1 MSYKFETIIQK
12 HPEKDATYIQIPFDV
27 EKEFGSKRVK
37 VKASFDGVEYRGSIV
52 KMGLPCYM
60 LGMTKAI
67 RNQIGKEA
75 GESVFV
81 EVEKDEE
88 VRAIELPEDFKLDL
102 EQNKDALKFYESL
115 SYSCKKKYYQW
126 ITSAKK
132 AETREKR
139 IVEAISRLENNVK
152 L

>member
-1 MSYKFETIIQK
+1 MSYKFEAIIQK
-12 HPEKDATYIQIPFDV
+12 HPEKDATYIEIPLDV
-27 EKEFGSKRVK
+27 EKEFGAKRVK
-37 VKASFDGVEYRGSIV
+37 VKVNFDGVEYRGSIV

-60 LGMTKAI
+60 IGMTKAI

-75 GESVFV
+75 GDSVFV

-88 VRAIELPEDFKLDL
+88 IREVELPEDFKEEL
-102 EQNKDALKFYESL
+102 NKNEDALKFYESL
-115 SYSCKKKYYQW
+115 SYSGKRKYFQW

-139 IVEAISRLENNVK
+139 IIEAIGKLEDKIK